1 LHFVRCGILEN
12 NVMKLHTKTSL
23 IYNTISVKANSSAL
37 LLMKYDCQSTKRYD
51 HNSRVIGGGGD
62 NELDGDTR

>member
-1 LHFVRCGILEN
+1 
-12 NVMKLHTKTSL
+12 MKLHTKTSL